1 MRFQTYYPITPAS
14 DESEFLEEN
23 EILDLNGHGL
33 QPGAAGA
40 AMAKEEAASMLVVQT
55 EDEIAAITMATGAA
69 LTGVRSATATSGPG
83 FCLMMEGIGWA
94 SINKVP
100 VVITLYQRAGPS
112 TGMPTRHG
120 HGDLP
125 VWVPAGHGENPR
137 ILLAP

>member
-23 EILDLNGHGL
+23 ESLDLNGHGL

-55 EDEIAAITMATGAA
+55 EEEIAAITMATGAA
-69 LTGVRSATATSGPG
+69 LRGVRSATATSGPG
-83 FCLMMEGIGWA
+83 VGLMLEGIGWA
-94 SINKVP
+94 SINEVP

-112 TGMPTRHG
+112 TG
-120 HGDLP
+120 
-125 VWVPAGHGENPR
+125 
-137 ILLAP
+137 